1 MLILLLTN
9 QRFEIM
15 CRKNINDHGSG
26 FTVCYRVWDIS
37 SGSEVKKIDLDA
49 APTSLE
55 LSHDG
60 SVVTVTYGSTTSFWN
75 AET

>member
-1 MLILLLTN
+1 MVKLSLVDTN
-9 QRFEIM
+9 FCI
-15 CRKNINDHGSG
+15 NIYTKC
-26 FTVCYRVWDIS
+26 FRVWDIS
-37 SGSEVKKIDLDA
+37 SGSEVKKIDLEA